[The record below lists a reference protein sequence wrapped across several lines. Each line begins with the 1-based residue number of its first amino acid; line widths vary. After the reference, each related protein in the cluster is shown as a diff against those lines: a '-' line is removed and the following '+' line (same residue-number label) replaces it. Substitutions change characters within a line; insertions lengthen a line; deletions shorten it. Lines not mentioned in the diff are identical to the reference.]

1 MIGSTLAHY
10 QINSHLGSGG
20 MGDVYQATDTKLGR
34 SVAIKFLPEAFSHDA
49 ERVARFQREARVLAS
64 LNHPNIAGIHGLEEI
79 NGHHFLIM
87 ELVPGETLANRI
99 ERGAIPL
106 DEALPLAKQIA
117 VALEEAHEKGVIHRD
132 LKPANIKVT
141 ADGKVK
147 VLDFGLAKAYDDTQ
161 SDAALTNSPT
171 LMSMAATNAGII
183 LGTAAYMS
191 PEQARGKVVD
201 KRTDIWAFGVVFYEM
216 LTGRQAFQGE
226 DLTETLA
233 SVVMKDVD
241 LNAAPPNVRRL
252 LAKCLQKDPRKRLR
266 DIGDVWDYIDTVEA
280 VPQPVQP
287 VRPTGSKLPY
297 ILSLA
302 AIAAAVAFWALW
314 RGPAPEPQLARFEI
328 APPEKVTFNNFLLL
342 SPDGKQLAFVANSAE
357 GNQIWVRSLDTLK
370 ARPVATWSQNP
381 APFWSPDSQF
391 IVFQQDG
398 KLKKVDIGGGPPV
411 PLTDAPTNFGG
422 GAWSPN
428 GTIVFGD
435 RNGPLKRVSSAGG
448 IAEPLTR
455 LDQKRGEFSHS
466 FPSFLPDGK
475 HFVYLRR
482 SGSPE
487 NSGVFIGSIDATPEQ
502 QDSKPLILTTNTAVY
517 TSVPDPRQATRGLG
531 FLLFLR
537 EDALMAQPFD
547 AAALSLK
554 GEPIPVGN
562 GVGTT
567 GFGYG
572 RFTTSRSG
580 GLAYIQGGFFGGG
593 NSQLTWFDR
602 QGKSQGIIGPPGSYQ
617 SLSISPDGA
626 RVAADMV
633 AGMGRDIWLID
644 STPGG
649 KSDRFTFDTAGIEE
663 SPLWSP
669 DGKQILYATGRE
681 KGNMTLFLKP
691 SNLGGDAVELYK
703 MMRFMFPTDWSRNGK
718 TVMLSVAPSMSAPL
732 VDIWYLSMDPAG
744 KALNAEPVIKTDR
757 GEERG
762 RLSPDGRWLAYQSD
776 ATGRYEIYVQPFPR
790 SSERS
795 GQVMVSN
802 GVDGKTQPLWNR
814 NGKELFY
821 RTSNGAVMAVDVSLG
836 ETFKSGQPKMLFMVP
851 QTGQMN
857 GPMYNWDVSPDGSK
871 FLINVVAGAAEAGP
885 PQSITLV
892 QNWTSGLK

>member
-1 MIGSTLAHY
+1 MIGNTLAHY
-10 QINSHLGSGG
+10 QISSHLGSGG

-87 ELVPGETLANRI
+87 ELVTGETLADRI
-99 ERGAIPL
+99 ARGAIPL
-106 DEALPLAKQIA
+106 DEALPIARQIA
-117 VALEEAHEKGVIHRD
+117 AALEEAHETGVIHRD

-147 VLDFGLAKAYDDTQ
+147 VLDFGLAKAYDETQ

-171 LMSMAATNAGII
+171 LMSMAATNAGVI

-191 PEQARGKVVD
+191 PEQARGKRVD

-233 SVVMKDVD
+233 SVVMKDLE

-252 LAKCLQKDPRKRLR
+252 LGKCLQKDPKKRLR
-266 DIGDVWDYIDTVEA
+266 DIGDAWDYMDNVEA
-280 VPQPVQP
+280 LPQPAQP
-287 VRPTGSKLPY
+287 VRPADRKLPY
-297 ILSLA
+297 VAALA
-302 AIAAAVAFWALW
+302 ATIAAALAFWAPW
-314 RGPAPEPQLARFEI
+314 REPTPEPQLARFEI
-328 APPEKVTFNNFLLL
+328 APPEKVTFNNVLLL
-342 SPDGKQLAFVANSAE
+342 SPDGKQLAFIANSAE

-370 ARPVATWSQNP
+370 ARPVAPWSQNP
-381 APFWSPDSQF
+381 GPFWSPDSRF

-411 PLTDAPTNFGG
+411 PLSDAPRNFGG

-455 LDQKRGEFSHS
+455 LDQKRGEFAHG

-475 HFVYLRR
+475 HFVYLRQ
-482 SGSPE
+482 STVPE
-487 NSGVFIGSIDATPEQ
+487 NNGVFVGSIDAKPEQ
-502 QDSKPLILTTNTAVY
+502 QDSKPLVLTTNDAVY
-517 TSVPDPRQATRGLG
+517 TPVPDPRQATRGLG

-537 EDALMAQPFD
+537 DDTLMAQPFD

-554 GEPIPVGN
+554 GEPVPVAN
-562 GVGTT
+562 GIGTT
-567 GFGYG
+567 IYGYG
-572 RFTTSRSG
+572 LFTASRSG
-580 GLAYIQGGFFGGG
+580 GLAYTQGPPGVAAGT
-593 NSQLTWFDR
+593 SQLTWFDR
-602 QGKSQGIIGPPGSYQ
+602 QGKSQGTIGLPGNYQ
-617 SLSISPDGA
+617 SLSISPDGS

-644 STPGG
+644 SVPGG
-649 KSDRFTFDTAGIEE
+649 KSDRFTFDTAGSEE
-663 SPLWSP
+663 SPLWSA
-669 DGKQILYATGRE
+669 DGKQILYAAGRE
-681 KGNMTLFLKP
+681 KNNMALFLKP

-703 MMRFMFPTDWSRNGK
+703 TMGFMFPTDWSRDGK
-718 TVMLSVAPSMSAPL
+718 TVMLSVATSLSPQLM
-732 VDIWYLSMDPAG
+732 DIWYL
-744 KALNAEPVIKTDR
+744 
-757 GEERG
+757 
-762 RLSPDGRWLAYQSD
+762 
-776 ATGRYEIYVQPFPR
+776 
-790 SSERS
+790 
-795 GQVMVSN
+795 
-802 GVDGKTQPLWNR
+802 
-814 NGKELFY
+814 
-821 RTSNGAVMAVDVSLG
+821 
-836 ETFKSGQPKMLFMVP
+836 
-851 QTGQMN
+851 
-857 GPMYNWDVSPDGSK
+857 
-871 FLINVVAGAAEAGP
+871 
-885 PQSITLV
+885 
-892 QNWTSGLK
+892 